1 MAKVALITDSTTNVP
16 EALRKG
22 YDIHVVPSLVIWGG
36 QELRDGFDI
45 QPTEFYKRLASSKDM
60 PTTSQPS
67 PAAFKEMYEKLSKE
81 GFSDV
86 LCVCISAKLS
96 GTIAS
101 AEQAKPLMSGINVE
115 IVDARSASM
124 GTGWP
129 LLEAARAAKAGKSL
143 SECADIARKASQQT
157 GVLLMVD
164 TLEFLHRGG
173 RIGGGARFLGTALNL
188 KPILEIQDGALEAV
202 ERVRTKAKALD
213 RIVEL
218 AEQRIAGR
226 TPVHL
231 AVLHANAAGD
241 AQALLDQASKRIKP
255 AEVAPLAD
263 VSPAV
268 GTHTGPGTLGI
279 AFMAGYK

>member
-1 MAKVALITDSTTNVP
+1 MAKVALVTDSTTNLP
-16 EALRKG
+16 KELTKG
-22 YDIHVVPSLVIWGG
+22 YDIHVVPSLVIWAGE
-36 QELRDGFDI
+36 ELRDGFDI
-45 QPTEFYKRLASSKDM
+45 QPTDFYKRLVGAADM

-67 PAAFKEMYEKLSKE
+67 PAAFKDMFEKLKGE
-81 GFSDV
+81 GFTDV
-86 LCVCISAKLS
+86 LCLCVSAKLS

-101 AEQAKPLMSGINVE
+101 AEQAKALVSGINVE
-115 IVDARSASM
+115 VVDGRSASL

-129 LLEAARAAKAGKSL
+129 LLEAAKAAKAGKSL
-143 SECADIARKASQQT
+143 KECVEIAKKAGTFT

-188 KPILEIQDGALEAV
+188 KPILEIQDGKLEAV
-202 ERVRTKAKALD
+202 ERVRTKSKALD
-213 RIVEL
+213 RLVEL
-218 AEQRIAGR
+218 AGERIAGR
-226 TPVHL
+226 TPVL
-231 AVLHANAAGD
+231 LGVLHANAPEEAKT
-241 AQALLDQASKRIKP
+241 LLEQASKEFKP
-255 AEVAPLAD
+255 TQTALAD